1 MLPIAIVLEVTGAAL
16 AAEADCRPACN
27 IDVLRVLGVCRG
39 GREMLAAMAALE
51 ARFGG
56 CGRVKN
62 GFKTAH
68 AKAAEGFHL
77 RVMMGN
83 FVVDFGCTYAELA
96 ARPGVAAMWAAHVA
110 SAPEAELARAMLTS
124 DELARQPVRFVC
136 EAQMMLEETF
146 DVRARMHEVR
156 RRTAGAHVWGMY

>member
-1 MLPIAIVLEVTGAAL
+1 
-16 AAEADCRPACN
+16 
-27 IDVLRVLGVCRG
+27 
-39 GREMLAAMAALE
+39 MAALE

-83 FVVDFGCTYAELA
+83 FVMDFGCTYAELA

-110 SAPEAELARAMLTS
+110 SAPEGTAARATWQAEAEMARTMLTS

-136 EAQMMLEETF
+136 EAQMMLLQTYE
-146 DVRARMHEVR
+146 VRAHMHEVR
-156 RRTAGAHVWGMY
+156 RRTAGAHVWRMY